1 MLKDKNIVL
10 GVTGGIAVYKAVD
23 LVSRLKKQEARVSVI
38 MTEAATKFVTPL
50 TFQTLS
56 LNPVYVDMFGEP
68 KNYDVEHISLA
79 ERADLFVIAPA
90 TANTIG
96 KIAYGIADNLLT
108 TKVMATKAKVIFAP
122 AMNTNMYLNPITQKN
137 ISYLK
142 GEGYEFIEPGVG
154 RLACEVYGPGRMEE
168 PENILQYIIDSFY
181 HKDLKGKKILVTA
194 GPTIEPL
201 DPVRYLTNHS
211 SGKMGY
217 SIAEEVAR
225 RGGEAILISGPSH
238 LQAARNVRLIRVNT
252 TEDMFKAVEENFSD
266 CHALIKAAAPSDY
279 RPKSVAKS
287 KIKKDADGGRGLEL
301 EFVRNPDIAA
311 HFGKIKEGKIVV
323 GFAAETD
330 NLLEN
335 AEKKLANKNLDFI
348 VANDISQAGAG
359 FKSDT
364 NIVSIIEGEGK
375 VEEYP
380 IMDKSQVAK
389 VILDKIVNLLD
400 AKAR

>member
-23 LVSRLKKQEARVSVI
+23 LVSRLKKQGAKVSVI
-38 MTEAATKFVTPL
+38 MTEAATKFVSPL

-56 LNPVYVDMFGEP
+56 LSPVYVDMFGEP

-108 TKVMATKAKVIFAP
+108 TTVMATKAQVVFAP

-137 ISYLK
+137 ISFLK
-142 GEGYEFIEPGVG
+142 EEGYEFIEPGVG

-201 DPVRYLTNHS
+201 DPVRYLSNHS

-238 LQAARNVRLIRVNT
+238 LQASKNISLIRVNT
-252 TEDMFKAVEENFSD
+252 TEEMFRAVEDNFPD

-279 RPKSVAKS
+279 RPKSVAKN
-287 KIKKDADGGRGLEL
+287 KIKKDEDGGQGLRV
-301 EFVRNPDIAA
+301 EFIRNPDIVA
-311 HFGKIKEGKIVV
+311 HFGGIKKEQIVV

-335 AEKKLANKNLDFI
+335 ARKKLINKNLDFI
-348 VANDISQAGAG
+348 VANDVSQAGAG

-364 NIVSIIEGEGK
+364 NIVTIIEGEGK